1 MVATLPATRP
11 ALVISA
17 GNALSRATGFVRVV
31 AVGAALGT
39 TYLGNTYQSANLVSN
54 VLFEVLAAGML
65 SAPLVPAFVGLLD
78 TGREREA
85 ERLAG
90 ALLGPALLGL
100 GVLVVV
106 LAVGGR
112 AVMQLLTMGVDD
124 PAVREAEVRLG
135 AFLLW
140 FFLPQML
147 FYAVGAVTT
156 AMLNAR
162 RRFAAAA
169 LAPIANNVV
178 VTATMVAFMLVG
190 PGEPTMGLS
199 TGDKLLLGLGTTGGV
214 LAMTL
219 VPVLALRR
227 LGMRLRPRLA
237 RGVPALREVARAGA
251 WAGVLLAATQLLIGV
266 TLVLANRVAG
276 GVVAFQIA
284 FTFFLLPFALLAHPV
299 ITAVFPTLAEH
310 VHAGDRA
317 AFRRETG
324 SALSRVLVL
333 VVPASAMTA
342 ALAAP
347 VLGLVRLGEMDRAG
361 VRFVGRVLAAYAV
374 GLGGY
379 AAFQLLARAATA
391 AGEGK
396 LAALVGLGVTA
407 VGAVL
412 MTVLSS
418 AAEGRDRVVVL
429 GLAHSVAVTLGAVVL
444 HRLLFHRSGG
454 ENPASDAGFSPPERP
469 AGQGATA

>member
-1 MVATLPATRP
+1 MVATLSAARP

-65 SAPLVPAFVGLLD
+65 SAPLVPAFVGLFD
-78 TGREREA
+78 VGREKEA

-100 GVLVVV
+100 AALVVV
-106 LAVGGR
+106 LSVAGP
-112 AVMQLLTMGVDD
+112 AVMRVLTVGVDD
-124 PAVREAEVRLG
+124 PAVRDAEIRLG

-147 FYAVGAVTT
+147 LYALGAVTT

-169 LAPIANNVV
+169 LAPVANNVV
-178 VTATMVAFMLVG
+178 VTATMVAFVVVG
-190 PGEPTMGLS
+190 PDEPTMGLS
-199 TGDKLLLGLGTTGGV
+199 SGAKLLLGVGTTAGV

-219 VPVLALRR
+219 VPVVALRR
-227 LGMRLRPRLA
+227 LGLRLRPRLE
-237 RGVPALREVARAGA
+237 RGVPELRSVARAGA

-299 ITAVFPTLAEH
+299 ITAVFPRLAEH
-310 VHAGDRA
+310 VHGGDRA
-317 AFRRETG
+317 AFRRDTG
-324 SALSRVLVL
+324 SALTRVLVL
-333 VVPASAMTA
+333 VVPASVATA
-342 ALAAP
+342 VLAAP

-361 VRFVGRVLAAYAV
+361 VRFVGRVLAAYAL

-412 MTVLSS
+412 MVVLSS

-429 GLAHSVAVTLGAVVL
+429 GLAHSVAVTVGAVVL
-444 HRLLFHRSGG
+444 HRLLFSGSGG
-454 ENPASDAGFSPPERP
+454 EFPAKNAGNSPPERRAEGVAP
-469 AGQGATA
+469 A